1 MEHGRSDQRTGAQI
15 GHSHRPG
22 PRRSGLTINRKAFEG
37 VVADALD
44 RLPDEFAELL
54 SNIAIQVEDWPDD
67 ETLLDLG
74 LDPRRD
80 TLYGL
85 YTGVP
90 LDERGG
96 WYGNVLPDVIFL
108 YRQPL
113 LDDCLDR
120 AELVHQ
126 IQLTLLHEIGH
137 HFGFTEE
144 EMDAWETEFAGLADD
159 EPEVES

>member
-1 MEHGRSDQRTGAQI
+1 MGRT
-15 GHSHRPG
+15 HRPA
-22 PRRSGLTINRKAFEG
+22 PRRSGLPINRSLFED
-37 VVADALD
+37 VVSDALD
-44 RLPDEFAELL
+44 RLPDEFAELM
-54 SNIAIQVEDWPDD
+54 SNIAVQIEEWPDD
-67 ETLLDLG
+67 EILHELG

-96 WYGNVLPDVIFL
+96 WYGNVLPDVILL

-113 LDDCLDR
+113 LDDSRDR
-120 AELVHQ
+120 EDLIHQ

-137 HFGFTEE
+137 HFGFTDH
-144 EMDAWETEFAGLADD
+144 EMDEWETEFAGLSENYDGSSE
-159 EPEVES
+159 EPS